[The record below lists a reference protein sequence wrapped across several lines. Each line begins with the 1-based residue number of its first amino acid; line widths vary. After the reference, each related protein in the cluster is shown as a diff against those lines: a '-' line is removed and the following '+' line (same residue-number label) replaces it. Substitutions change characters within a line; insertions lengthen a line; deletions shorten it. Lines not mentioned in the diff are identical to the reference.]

1 MLITSKNGSKSCS
14 MLRAPA
20 NWTSGIGSLD
30 GKVLHQK
37 RSNSGTDVM
46 TSLQAQAF
54 AKCTRSDQ
62 IFRGFH
68 QRSSCRSKMSIRVSK
83 EAQARFQEVLMLMSS
98 FVHAPHSR
106 AKLRVTRKMLL
117 STLTYH
123 QVMPSFLDFLFSYG
137 EQHHAQDF
145 HFTGFRHETRL
156 SEAQR
161 ELSIP
166 DLGRSG
172 RNVQLCY
179 NLRSVE
185 YSPDPEAEGDPE
197 YWPWSIRGTATHH
210 AFDFETGQSNWIIVK
225 GNELMKK
232 RIIEETSSGT
242 GLAPK
247 DYESLAG
254 AFSSTL
260 FTHLMLCNWACENWR
275 WYINFLEQAVQKIT
289 RKTLSLTVSKA
300 PPAPMPAPQY
310 TRTSTGHLVNK
321 AHPQSAKT
329 VTIEKQSVVASP
341 QGIPQGPPSGP
352 PPPPPVVSANPIDSD
367 LSQGSEF
374 SFEDLQRIEHIEEQ
388 ANETL
393 LVITLNNKVM
403 TALGEHYHSIM
414 GSKDCPVVL
423 QTGCDVDFARF
434 MNRLASISDELQIQK
449 ARVETLLR
457 LLADRKA
464 LV

>member
-1 MLITSKNGSKSCS
+1 ML
-14 MLRAPA
+14 
-20 NWTSGIGSLD
+20 
-30 GKVLHQK
+30 V
-37 RSNSGTDVM
+37 
-46 TSLQAQAF
+46 
-54 AKCTRSDQ
+54 
-62 IFRGFH
+62 
-68 QRSSCRSKMSIRVSK
+68 
-83 EAQARFQEVLMLMSS
+83 SS

-166 DLGRSG
+166 GLGRSG

-185 YSPDPEAEGDPE
+185 YSPDPEAEAEADPE

-210 AFDFETGQSNWIIVK
+210 AFDFESGQSNWIIVK

-232 RIIEETSSGT
+232 RIIEETSSGA

-300 PPAPMPAPQY
+300 PSAPMPAPQY
-310 TRTSTGHLVNK
+310 ARTATGDLVNK
-321 AHPQSAKT
+321 VLSQSAKM
-329 VTIEKQSVVASP
+329 VRIEKHSVVASP
-341 QGIPQGPPSGP
+341 QGPPQGP
-352 PPPPPVVSANPIDSD
+352 PPPPPVAAANPIDSD

-393 LVITLNNKVM
+393 LVITLNSKVM

-414 GSKDCPVVL
+414 DSKDCPVDL
-423 QTGCDVDFARF
+423 KTGCDVDFARF
-434 MNRLASISDELQIQK
+434 MSRLASISDELQIQK